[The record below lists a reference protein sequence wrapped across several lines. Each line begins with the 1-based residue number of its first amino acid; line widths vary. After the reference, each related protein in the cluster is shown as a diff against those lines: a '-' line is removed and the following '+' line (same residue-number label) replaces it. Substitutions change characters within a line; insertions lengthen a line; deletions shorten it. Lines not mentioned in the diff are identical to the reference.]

1 MKTSCCQSLIKS
13 AKKFNMSVFCFGHL
27 YSFFIAGV
35 GVVHTLMIF
44 FCVHKWWSRYNALIN
59 KGAALLLFC
68 CWGVAN
74 GNWETARLAFFFAS
88 PRHFDFLDCDTETS
102 KCSERERETFRRL
115 NSSPRFG
122 WELWEWAC
130 TKVNPCTRNLST
142 VNKLYYFPSHE
153 KASERQACTDS
164 SCGFGGR
171 LAW

>member
-44 FCVHKWWSRYNALIN
+44 LCVHKWWSRYNALIN

-74 GNWETARLAFFFAS
+74 GNCETLR
-88 PRHFDFLDCDTETS
+88 DGETS
-102 KCSERERETFRRL
+102 VFLCEPETFWLFRL
-115 NSSPRFG
+115 RHRDFKVFWARARDVQTFKFEPQIWLRAMRMSLYKSKPLYEKSVNS
-122 WELWEWAC
+122 
-130 TKVNPCTRNLST
+130 
-142 VNKLYYFPSHE
+142 
-153 KASERQACTDS
+153 Q
-164 SCGFGGR
+164 
-171 LAW
+171 